1 VSAKRRNKL
10 PSVKAS
16 YSLTGNF
23 DNFLTCQLQHF
34 FCHSKICHYHVFV
47 LNFAAD
53 MRDILTNLRKHLFN
67 SLKFTNYFKLELLW
81 HILDAVTSSFE
92 IKTQLRVFPRPL
104 HKIMKEFAIPHW
116 QILIYW
122 VPFPLSL
129 ERRLK
134 TPLKITQDATIFR
147 INTATTGWNPP
158 ELLFSTFVEHN
169 CAFHLILQGNIII

>member
-1 VSAKRRNKL
+1 MWHVSTKRRNEL

-34 FCHSKICHYHVFV
+34 SSRSKIFHYHVFV

-53 MRDILTNLRKHLFN
+53 MRYILINLWKHLFK
-67 SLKFTNYFKLELLW
+67 SAKFTNNYKSALLW
-81 HILDAVTSSFE
+81 HILDAVISSFE
-92 IKTQLRVFPRPL
+92 IKTQLRVFPRSL

-134 TPLKITQDATIFR
+134 HRYKLHSMLIFFEWKR
-147 INTATTGWNPP
+147 PQLAEIP
-158 ELLFSTFVEHN
+158 
-169 CAFHLILQGNIII
+169 